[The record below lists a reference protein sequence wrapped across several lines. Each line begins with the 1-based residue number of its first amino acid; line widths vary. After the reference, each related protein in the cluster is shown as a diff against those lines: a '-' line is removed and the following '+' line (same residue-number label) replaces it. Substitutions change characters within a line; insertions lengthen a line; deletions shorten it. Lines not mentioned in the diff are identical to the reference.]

1 MPTQRTAARS
11 AKPSLPLAAPEDI
24 ATSLLPVLG
33 AIEGL
38 SDSSPAAGA
47 YRAALRRK
55 GEALAQ
61 AGGTA
66 ALLDALARVRAADPA
81 RADAR
86 ETALAVA
93 WAGIPGWASRHGAAA

>member
-1 MPTQRTAARS
+1 MPTPRTAAR
-11 AKPSLPLAAPEDI
+11 PAASPPVASGPEDV
-24 ATSLLPVLG
+24 AAALVAVLG

-38 SDSSPAAGA
+38 SDGSPAAGA

-55 GEALAQ
+55 GEALAE
-61 AGGTA
+61 AGGTP

-86 ETALAVA
+86 ETVITAA
-93 WAGIPGWASRHGAAA
+93 WDGIPGWAARPEAAA